1 MASCYPPSI
10 VFSNGMLPLF
20 HSFFFVLF
28 LGVLYGMI
36 RHAEDGVQ
44 RGIRL
49 PAAALAGC
57 LYCT

>member
-1 MASCYPPSI
+1 
-10 VFSNGMLPLF
+10 MLPLF
-20 HSFFFVLF
+20 HSFFVVLF

-49 PAAALAGC
+49 PAAALAEC